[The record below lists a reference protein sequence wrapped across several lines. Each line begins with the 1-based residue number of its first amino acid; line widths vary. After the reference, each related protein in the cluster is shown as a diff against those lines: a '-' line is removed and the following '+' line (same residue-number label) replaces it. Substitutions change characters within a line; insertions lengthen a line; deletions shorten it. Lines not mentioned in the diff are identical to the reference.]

1 MFLSRI
7 PFFRKMIVLGIE
19 GSAHTFGVGIFDG
32 KRILANAR
40 DVYSTMEGGMIPNVV
55 AAHHKNVKE
64 KVLEHALRD
73 ARISM
78 DAVDLIAYT
87 QGPGLA
93 PALLVGRDFAVA
105 LAKQHGKKLI
115 GVNHIVAH
123 LEIGLFCS
131 KAKDPVFLFCSGAN
145 TQVIVHEDKYR
156 VFGEALSIAVGN
168 ALDKFARAIGLGFP
182 GGPKVEE
189 LAKKGKYVELP
200 YSVKGMDVDFSGIV
214 TRAVQLYKKG
224 VSKEDLCFSLQETCF
239 AMLIEVT
246 ERALAH
252 CEKKEVLLIGGVAAN
267 KRFSE
272 MLDTMCTARGAKAYT
287 VPLEYAGDQGA
298 MIAYQGWLESGRTQ
312 EDFDIDP
319 KWRIDEIETFWKK

>member
-1 MFLSRI
+1 MN
-7 PFFRKMIVLGIE
+7 VLAIE
-19 GSAHTFGVGIFDG
+19 GSAHTFGIGIFDG
-32 KRILANAR
+32 KNIRANVR
-40 DVYSTMEGGMIPNVV
+40 DVFTTEQGGMIPNEV
-55 AAHHKNVKE
+55 AKHHIAVKE
-64 KVLEHALRD
+64 KVLAQALSD
-73 ARISM
+73 ANLTMNDI
-78 DAVDLIAYT
+78 DLISYT

-93 PALLVGRDFAVA
+93 PALIVERNFAVA
-105 LAKQHGKKLI
+105 LAKEYKKKLI

-123 LEIGLFCS
+123 LEIGLFCTR
-131 KAKDPVFLFCSGAN
+131 AKDPIFLFCSGAN

-168 ALDKFARAIGLGFP
+168 ALDKFAREIGLGFP

-252 CEKKEVLLIGGVAAN
+252 CEKNEVLLIGGVAAN

-272 MLDTMCTARGAKAYT
+272 MLQAMCEQRGAKAYI

-298 MIAYQGWLESGRTQ
+298 MIAYQGWLERKREQ
-312 EDFDIDP
+312 KELEINP
-319 KWRIDEIETFWKK
+319 KWRVDEVETFWKK